1 MPAPTMRA
9 VEGSDVATL
18 GIMQFTVKPV
28 AFVHATRQE
37 ATDDYWGGEQAT
49 IELAADL
56 PDESLDG
63 IDAFS
68 HAEILFVFD
77 KLDPEAVIVGAR
89 HPRGNAAW
97 PRVGIFAQ
105 RAKARPNRVG
115 ATIVRVV
122 SRDGRR
128 LVVSGLDA
136 IDGTPVIDIKPVFQE
151 FLPSG
156 RIVQPAWSRELMRN
170 YWT

>member
-1 MPAPTMRA
+1 
-9 VEGSDVATL
+9 
-18 GIMQFTVKPV
+18 MQFTVNPV

-115 ATIVRVV
+115 RRSSGSSAVTAGASSSAVSTRSTVRR
-122 SRDGRR
+122 SSTSNRCFRSSCRPGGSCSPRGAA
-128 LVVSGLDA
+128 S
-136 IDGTPVIDIKPVFQE
+136 
-151 FLPSG
+151 
-156 RIVQPAWSRELMRN
+156 
-170 YWT
+170 

>member
-1 MPAPTMRA
+1 M
-9 VEGSDVATL
+9 
-18 GIMQFTVKPV
+18 
-28 AFVHATRQE
+28 
-37 ATDDYWGGEQAT
+37 
-49 IELAADL
+49 AARRHL
-56 PDESLDG
+56 RSARES
-63 IDAFS
+63 
-68 HAEILFVFD
+68 
-77 KLDPEAVIVGAR
+77 
-89 HPRGNAAW
+89 AA
-97 PRVGIFAQ
+97 Q
-105 RAKARPNRVG
+105 SCG
-115 ATIVRVV
+115 ATIVRIV